1 LAAMTITIV
10 LLPALLLITDFRL
23 TAAAAARLV
32 RTGSPELP
40 FEYGAAREQVDWTPQ
55 LPLLRALVGKRL
67 FVATDSVRTLYY
79 LGDYDVILGRSELSD
94 VGDQEFTYDKRTG
107 KRDISTG
114 QSLARIISCYADGII
129 LVSNARWRTANVTD
143 EAADTIERLTK
154 PVALPPDLNMQ
165 AHIWHRQP
173 ANSTDCRTI
182 HALIGEPGR

>member
-1 LAAMTITIV
+1 
-10 LLPALLLITDFRL
+10 
-23 TAAAAARLV
+23 
-32 RTGSPELP
+32 
-40 FEYGAAREQVDWTPQ
+40 
-55 LPLLRALVGKRL
+55 
-67 FVATDSVRTLYY
+67 
-79 LGDYDVILGRSELSD
+79 
-94 VGDQEFTYDKRTG
+94 
-107 KRDISTG
+107 
-114 QSLARIISCYADGII
+114 